1 MLRLI
6 KLPRWPE
13 SCAHWISENLIM
25 LLLSGSILE
34 PSLIFCLTLGSC
46 NICPCILLPC
56 WGWAPALVTL
66 PFFPPKAHHS
76 IDSHDST
83 SRDLRVNSLSAN
95 KSWFSLVYLNGMR
108 LPPLPGFSGL
118 PPLLGFSGLCLV
130 ERPCRACRLHGWH
143 TSPLL
148 TKPLLKPV
156 ENSRVNTTQVLIHT
170 PLE

>member
-6 KLPRWPE
+6 ELPRWPE

-46 NICPCILLPC
+46 DICPCILLPC

-66 PFFPPKAHHS
+66 PIFPPKAHHS

-83 SRDLRVNSLSAN
+83 SRDLSAN
-95 KSWFSLVYLNGMR
+95 KSWFSLVYLNGI
-108 LPPLPGFSGL
+108 LEKPPLPGFSGL
-118 PPLLGFSGLCLV
+118 CLV
-130 ERPCRACRLHGWH
+130 EQPCWACRLHGWH

-156 ENSRVNTTQVLIHT
+156 ENSRVATQVLIHT